1 MIAAVVFDA
10 LGTLLDVGRAEG
22 SAELAR
28 TLHHATSL
36 TLVGEFRPLSE
47 LAASVDESLAQ
58 TLSEAEPH
66 GDTREALTKLA
77 DAGLAAYVLTN
88 GSADETRAR
97 FAHGGLGDLVA
108 DVFSVED
115 VRRYKPDPAP
125 YAHAARTIGRAP
137 GELAF
142 VSAHGWDVIGANRA
156 GYQAVWI
163 EREDWSLPLPPPK
176 FSAPSLAAAAD
187 LVIARR

>member
-10 LGTLLDVGRAEG
+10 LGTLLDLGRAEG

-47 LAASVDESLAQ
+47 LAAAVDESLAQ
-58 TLSEAEPH
+58 KLSEAEPQ
-66 GDTREALTKLA
+66 DDAREALVKLA
-77 DAGLAAYVLTN
+77 DAGLGAYVLTN

-97 FAHGGLGDLVA
+97 FEHGGLGDLVR

-125 YAHAARTIGRAP
+125 YAHAARTIGRVP
-137 GELAF
+137 EEIAF
-142 VSAHGWDVIGANRA
+142 VSVHGWDVVGAERA
-156 GYQAVWI
+156 GFRAVWV
-163 EREDWSLPLPPPK
+163 ERGNWSLPLPPPK
-176 FSAPSLAAAAD
+176 LSAPSLAAAAD